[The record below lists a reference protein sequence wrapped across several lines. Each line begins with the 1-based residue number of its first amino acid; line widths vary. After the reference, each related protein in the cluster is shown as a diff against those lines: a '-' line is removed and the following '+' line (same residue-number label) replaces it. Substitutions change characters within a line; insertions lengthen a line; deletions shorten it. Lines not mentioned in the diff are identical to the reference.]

1 MKTSDILARMNR
13 GTIGKQETAALI
25 ELVWTG
31 SGFSRWSLG
40 SADFD

>member
-25 ELVWTG
+25 ELVWAG
-31 SGFSRWSLG
+31 SGFSHWSLG